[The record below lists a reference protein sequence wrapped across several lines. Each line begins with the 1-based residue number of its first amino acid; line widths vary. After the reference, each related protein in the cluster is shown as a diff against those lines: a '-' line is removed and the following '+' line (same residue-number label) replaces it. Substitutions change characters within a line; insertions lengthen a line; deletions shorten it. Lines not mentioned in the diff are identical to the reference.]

1 MALIL
6 MENFR
11 LRGAGYD
18 DPNNSNTYE
27 YGDLYRVVGRENLVE
42 PKHGGFGCTLLS
54 SVVERGCKCK
64 MGMGLNVFMG
74 VLGWRGLRICQRC
87 RSFLSCTVERT
98 GPLLLVENQRNHLR
112 FGVKGK
118 RAKEIA
124 C

>member
-6 MENFR
+6 EENFG

-27 YGDLYRVVGRENLVE
+27 YGDLYRGDGGAGDLVE

-64 MGMGLNVFMG
+64 MGMGLNVFMD
-74 VLGWRGLRICQRC
+74 VLGGRG
-87 RSFLSCTVERT
+87 V
-98 GPLLLVENQRNHLR
+98 
-112 FGVKGK
+112 
-118 RAKEIA
+118 A
-124 C
+124 